1 MTVPCCFPQICGVR
15 DISLINDLERNMPN
29 NQSNEHFSAANKA
42 VIDAMTSATQAFF
55 AATGNLV
62 TLNFETAREAFD
74 AGTENLQALLSS
86 KNPQEATSL
95 QNALAQAAV
104 EKAAAYSQGVFEV
117 STKAASELGS
127 LFQSQFEEL
136 TKVSQEIAQMA
147 AKATPFGADLAQAA
161 IKQAAQLSDNYITA
175 VSSVLHTA
183 GTKGKK

>member
-1 MTVPCCFPQICGVR
+1 M
-15 DISLINDLERNMPN
+15 
-29 NQSNEHFSAANKA
+29 
-42 VIDAMTSATQAFF
+42 
-55 AATGNLV
+55 
-62 TLNFETAREAFD
+62 
-74 AGTENLQALLSS
+74 
-86 KNPQEATSL
+86 
-95 QNALAQAAV
+95 